1 MGEPLASHIRDVTE
15 PPHTRP
21 APVPGARLR
30 PPTRKRR
37 GLWRW
42 ALAVGAIVAWLVVL
56 AGLNQAPP
64 WTALPSAGSGNV
76 IVNGVS
82 VPVRDFH
89 RLTSRLGP
97 GARVRLESDQDLDI
111 LSSGVLGLQLTP
123 GTEAVLPAAPGR
135 WFGRSVVARV
145 DRGSLRVTTGLRF
158 DGAHLAIITP
168 DATIRLTGTTV
179 AVIAEPGGTC
189 VCVLDGTADVKAS
202 RGGVVHVPAGTR
214 CDIAR
219 NGNKA
224 PREGEIRG
232 AERPKLQ
239 DLRDRLQAVMN

>member
-1 MGEPLASHIRDVTE
+1 V
-15 PPHTRP
+15 
-21 APVPGARLR
+21 
-30 PPTRKRR
+30 
-37 GLWRW
+37 
-42 ALAVGAIVAWLVVL
+42 LAVSATAGWLVVL

-64 WTALPSAGSGNV
+64 WTALPSAGTGNV

-82 VPVRDFH
+82 VPVRDYH
-89 RLTSRLGP
+89 KLTSRLMP

-111 LSSGVLGLQLTP
+111 LSSGVLALQLTP

-135 WFGRSVVARV
+135 WFGRSGVARV

-158 DGAHLAIITP
+158 DGAHLAITTP

-179 AVIAEPGGTC
+179 AVIADLTGTC
-189 VCVLDGTADVKAS
+189 VCVLDGTADVRAR
-202 RGGVVHVPAGTR
+202 RGDIVHVPAGTR

-224 PREGEIRG
+224 PRTGEMRG

>member
-1 MGEPLASHIRDVTE
+1 M
-15 PPHTRP
+15 
-21 APVPGARLR
+21 PGARPR
-30 PPTRKRR
+30 PARSKKRR
-37 GLWRW
+37 LWRW
-42 ALAVGAIVAWLVVL
+42 ALAVAAIVAWLVVL

-89 RLTSRLGP
+89 KLTSRLGP

-135 WFGRSVVARV
+135 WFGRSGVARV

-168 DATIRLTGTTV
+168 DATVRLTGTTV

>member
-1 MGEPLASHIRDVTE
+1 MA
-15 PPHTRP
+15 
-21 APVPGARLR
+21 
-30 PPTRKRR
+30 
-37 GLWRW
+37 
-42 ALAVGAIVAWLVVL
+42 AIVAWLVVL

-82 VPVRDFH
+82 VPVRDYH